1 MCHTNV
7 WITLANSRHV
17 LKFCPEAAHRRAVFT
32 LCLNGFHGAER
43 DAAQPLIFCLES
55 GLGTPFL
62 SSPNTI
68 AMAPPA
74 AGSRASEVARSS
86 SREVHALAVRRT
98 LGFDGVAAG
107 CAGPH
112 DGASPHDRPPST
124 GERARDTR
132 AGHPAQRRCGA
143 RRGSTRAGCR
153 SPARIRAPRWRTTV
167 GLWLRS
173 LRR

>member
-1 MCHTNV
+1 MCGLPWQTAGMFSNS
-7 WITLANSRHV
+7 ANLNSFSACKSV
-17 LKFCPEAAHRRAVFT
+17 LLQEKLCPEAAHRRAVFT

-112 DGASPHDRPPST
+112 DGASPHRPAT
-124 GERARDTR
+124 INWR
-132 AGHPAQRRCGA
+132 AGKRCSRGA
-143 RRGSTRAGCR
+143 PCTKTMRCPSGLHAGR
-153 SPARIRAPRWRTTV
+153 LP
-167 GLWLRS
+167 
-173 LRR
+173 